1 MIAERYV
8 PQLGDQLSEFRVLRN
23 LGEGSFGIV
32 VLGEAPA
39 YAAPKAI
46 KVLKLWEVQPEVR
59 EEVYQRFYREYECG
73 QISSQFLV
81 RSEKHGEISGNPY
94 IVMEFCDGG
103 SLGDIY
109 TSQMSFQQINQH
121 AREVL
126 MGLRDL
132 HSHGIV
138 HRDLKPENI
147 LVDKAGTAK
156 LTDFG
161 IAGYENARM
170 TRRNFLGHAEMVFGT
185 YAYMPPEQA
194 NNKVSFKA
202 MSPATDIFS
211 FGATFYELITGSL
224 PFGELNRMTD
234 LGAYVQRANT
244 GEWSSPKNYRHDIP
258 EYWMQI
264 LQLSLEAD
272 YKRRAQDTDI
282 LLDLLG
288 AGDYSPATG
297 EKKSIDF
304 DRDTVGLRVMNGDEP
319 GRIYNLS
326 RDIDRNGGVLHVGWF
341 DFANPYDNDVAI
353 VEKHT
358 AYISRRHAT
367 IIKDYGR
374 RQWLIMD
381 GQTRPNHTNGA
392 YKPST
397 NGTLVNSS
405 DVGEQGHELKN
416 GDIITLGDTTLKVVV
431 KE

>member
-8 PQLGDQLSEFRVLRN
+8 PQLGDQLSEFQVLRN

-32 VLGEAPA
+32 VLGETSMNDG
-39 YAAPKAI
+39 PKAI

-103 SLGDIY
+103 SLGDVN
-109 TSQMSFQQINQH
+109 TGQMEFQKINQH

-132 HSHGIV
+132 HSNGIV

-147 LVDKAGTAK
+147 LVDKNGTAK

-170 TRRNFLGHAEMVFGT
+170 TRRNFLGHADMVFGT

-211 FGATFYELITGSL
+211 FGATFYELITGVL
-224 PFGELNRMTD
+224 PFGELTRMTD
-234 LGAYVQRANT
+234 LGAYVQRANK
-244 GEWSSPKNYRHDIP
+244 GEWSSPKNFRPDIP
-258 EYWMQI
+258 EYWMKI
-264 LQLSLEAD
+264 LGLSLEAD
-272 YKRRAQDTDI
+272 YKHRAQNTET

-288 AGDYSPATG
+288 EVDYRMDKE
-297 EKKSIDF
+297 EKPIDF
-304 DRDTVGLRVMNGDEP
+304 EQDIVGLRVMNGDES

-326 RDIDRNGGVLHVGWF
+326 RDIDRKGGTLYIGWF
-341 DFANPYDNDVAI
+341 DPDNPYDNDVAI
-353 VEKHT
+353 LEKQS
-358 AYISRRHAT
+358 AFISRRHAT
-367 IIKDYGR
+367 IIKDYGTS
-374 RQWLIMD
+374 QWLILD
-381 GQTRPNHTNGA
+381 GQKRPKNTNGA

-397 NGTLVNSS
+397 NGTLVNST
-405 DVGEQGHELKN
+405 DVGSQGHELKN
-416 GDIITLGDTTLKVVV
+416 GDIITLGDTTLKVIV
-431 KE
+431 KD